1 MTTIVRRP
9 TRSMLPRLFPEM
21 DRLFGDLRTEPFT
34 FGLTKLVRPEQMP
47 HVPRV
52 DLYETD
58 TDLVA
63 KVELPGVKKE
73 DVEVE
78 HDEGHLVIRAK
89 THREEETEEEGFH
102 RRERYHGEFQRVVH
116 LPVEIDEENIKATF
130 EDGVLEVR
138 APKVEPE
145 PHTRKIDV
153 T

>member
-1 MTTIVRRP
+1 MTTLIRRP
-9 TRSMLPRLFPEM
+9 ARRLAPRLFPEI
-21 DRLFGDLRTEPFT
+21 DQLFTNSWPQPSTL
-34 FGLTKLVRPEQMP
+34 GLTRLIGPEHLV

-58 TDLVA
+58 GELVA

-78 HDEGHLVIRAK
+78 HEDQHLVIRGK
-89 THREEETEEEGFH
+89 THTDEEVKEEGLY

-138 APKVEPE
+138 APKREPE
-145 PHTRKIDV
+145 PQGKKIEI

>member
-1 MTTIVRRP
+1 
-9 TRSMLPRLFPEM
+9 M
-21 DRLFGDLRTEPFT
+21 DRLVGDFWTEPFT
-34 FGLTKLVRPEQMP
+34 FGLTRLIRPGEVT
-47 HVPRV
+47 HAPRV

-58 TDLVA
+58 TELVA

-78 HDEGHLVIRAK
+78 HEDGHFVIRGK
-89 THREEETEEEGFH
+89 THKDEEVNEEGLY

-138 APKVEPE
+138 APKTEPE
-145 PHTRKIDV
+145 PHGKKIEI

>member
-1 MTTIVRRP
+1 MTTLMRRP
-9 TRSMLPRLFPEM
+9 TRTLAPRLLPQM
-21 DRLFGDLRTEPFT
+21 DRLLTNFWTEPLT
-34 FGLTKLVRPEQMP
+34 FGLTRLIGPEHVA

-58 TDLVA
+58 SELVA
-63 KVELPGVKKE
+63 KVELPGVKKG

-78 HDEGHLVIRAK
+78 HEDQHLVIRGR
-89 THREEETEEEGFH
+89 THTDEEVQEEGLY
-102 RRERYHGEFQRVVH
+102 RRERYHGEFARVVH

-138 APKVEPE
+138 APKTEPE
-145 PHTRKIDV
+145 PQGKKIEI